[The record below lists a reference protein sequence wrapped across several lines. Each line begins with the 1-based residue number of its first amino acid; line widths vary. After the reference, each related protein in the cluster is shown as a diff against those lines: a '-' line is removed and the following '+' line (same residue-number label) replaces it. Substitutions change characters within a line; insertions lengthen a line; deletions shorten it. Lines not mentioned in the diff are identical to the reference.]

1 MECISDKDLSIIS
14 FQLERKIDNAI
25 CVLKRCSYGFP
36 VVILSYPIRDGKP
49 FPTIH
54 YLTCPYLRKE
64 VSKLEERGFIRKYE
78 EIIENSPELK
88 ARLVSAHDDVV
99 QKRISLLK
107 PADIV
112 WKDMLLSV
120 GSGGIR
126 DRSTIKCL
134 HLHLA
139 DFLAG
144 IDNPAGEMVYNQIE
158 KKECIDGIC
167 AGFKKE

>member
-1 MECISDKDLSIIS
+1 VECISDKDLSIIS

-64 VSKLEERGFIRKYE
+64 VSKLEERGFIKKYE

-107 PADIV
+107 PTDIV
-112 WKDMLLSV
+112 WKDMLSSV

-126 DRSTIKCL
+126 NRSTIKCL

-144 IDNPAGEMVYNQIE
+144 IDNPVGEMVYNQIE

-167 AGFKKE
+167 GGFKKE